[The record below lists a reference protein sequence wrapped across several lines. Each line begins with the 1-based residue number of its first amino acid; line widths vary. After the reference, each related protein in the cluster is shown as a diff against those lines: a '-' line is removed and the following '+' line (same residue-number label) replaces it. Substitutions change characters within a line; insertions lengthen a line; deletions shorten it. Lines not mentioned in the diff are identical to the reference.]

1 MGVHLKLAAISEVNV
16 GQLLENPRLIWKVI
30 FPSDANSGH
39 HWANNKKHLLPEQ
52 FPMEFSLAEY
62 WHVMHYLLS
71 GKIWS
76 GKMPEAFLLDG
87 GSFIGTVDVG
97 YGPARVFDPT
107 ETQIIA
113 NMLEHKKV
121 EDLIANFDPLQLTD
135 VDIYPQIWDTT
146 PNARSKCMEY
156 FKQLQYFMRHAA
168 ENQRGLVVYLIK
180 ENTDNCAA

>member
-1 MGVHLKLAAISEVNV
+1 
-16 GQLLENPRLIWKVI
+16 
-30 FPSDANSGH
+30 
-39 HWANNKKHLLPEQ
+39 
-52 FPMEFSLAEY
+52 
-62 WHVMHYLLS
+62 
-71 GKIWS
+71 
-76 GKMPEAFLLDG
+76 MPEAFLLDG

>member
-71 GKIWS
+71 GKVWS
-76 GKMPEAFLLDG
+76 GTMPEAFLL
-87 GSFIGTVDVG
+87 
-97 YGPARVFDPT
+97 
-107 ETQIIA
+107 
-113 NMLEHKKV
+113 
-121 EDLIANFDPLQLTD
+121 
-135 VDIYPQIWDTT
+135 
-146 PNARSKCMEY
+146 
-156 FKQLQYFMRHAA
+156 
-168 ENQRGLVVYLIK
+168 
-180 ENTDNCAA
+180 